1 MTMIK
6 NIVFD
11 VGNVLATFQPKEFLN
26 DFYKD
31 VKTAQDLYTLF
42 FEERLWHA
50 YDQGLYSGTTLKKA
64 AIKRMPCYKEEI
76 ERLIPTWAR
85 YVKPFDRSIQLMKQ
99 LKEEGYKIYILSNI
113 PEDSYQYFIEHNNIF
128 ADVDGGIYSYQ
139 DRLIKPDPAIFQ
151 LLLSRYDL
159 KAQECLFIDDK
170 EENTQAARQ
179 LGFHV
184 ITLRNPEEIKQK
196 VREKI
201 HEV

>member
-1 MTMIK
+1 M
-6 NIVFD
+6 
-11 VGNVLATFQPKEFLN
+11 
-26 DFYKD
+26 
-31 VKTAQDLYTLF
+31 
-42 FEERLWHA
+42 
-50 YDQGLYSGTTLKKA
+50 
-64 AIKRMPCYKEEI
+64 
-76 ERLIPTWAR
+76 
-85 YVKPFDRSIQLMKQ
+85 
-99 LKEEGYKIYILSNI
+99 
-113 PEDSYQYFIEHNNIF
+113 
-128 ADVDGGIYSYQ
+128 DGGIYSYQ

-184 ITLRNPEEIKQK
+184 ITLRNPKEIEQK